1 MADVVA
7 RGLRF
12 NVVRMGAGDAQLV
25 LIHGLVMD
33 SHASFYLSVAPAL
46 AKHAQ
51 VLLYDLR
58 GHGRSEQPPTG
69 YTMDDMVADL
79 VGILDACGLAGTPV
93 VLVGNSFGGQIALR
107 TAALHPSRVRA
118 LVLIDPQ
125 IGIPD
130 FRAELADIAGA
141 DAEERDRKAYDLF
154 GRWLSEHTADR
165 AGKPEAADATFVER
179 RSATIDDVIH
189 HRKQRR
195 SPGVR
200 TALGL
205 ARDTSLVADL
215 ARESAIGDDVIAS
228 VRCPALAI
236 FGERSELRD
245 DAQRLA
251 RLMPDLEVAWL
262 PGMGHTVL
270 IEAPTPLRDTI
281 LAWLARRQIR

>member
-1 MADVVA
+1 MADLMA
-7 RGLRF
+7 GGLRF
-12 NVVRMGAGDAQLV
+12 NVVRMGAGAAQLV

-33 SHASFYLSVAPAL
+33 SHASFYLSIAPAL
-46 AKHAQ
+46 GQHAR

-58 GHGRSEQPPTG
+58 GHGRSEQPATG

-79 VGILDACGLAGTPV
+79 MGILDAAGLAAEPV

-107 TAALHPSRVRA
+107 AAARYPSRVRA

-125 IGIPD
+125 LGIPD
-130 FRAELADIAGA
+130 FRAELAEVAGA

-165 AGKPEAADATFVER
+165 AGRPEAAGATFVER
-179 RSATIDDVIH
+179 RSATIDDVVQ
-189 HRKQRR
+189 HRKRRR

-215 ARESAIGDDVIAS
+215 ARETAMGDPVIAS
-228 VRCPALAI
+228 VHCPTLAI

-245 DAQRLA
+245 DAQRLT
-251 RLMPDLEVAWL
+251 RLMADVEVAWL

-281 LAWLARRQIR
+281 VAWLARRMA

>member
-7 RGLRF
+7 GGLRF
-12 NVVRMGAGDAQLV
+12 NVVRMGTGDLQLV
-25 LIHGLVMD
+25 LLHGLVLD

-46 AKHAQ
+46 AQHAR
-51 VLLYDLR
+51 VLLYDMR

-79 VGILDACGLAGTPV
+79 AAILDASGLAATPV

-107 TAALHPSRVRA
+107 AAARHPDRVRG

-125 IGIPD
+125 LGIPD
-130 FRAELADIAGA
+130 FRAELAEVAAA
-141 DAEERDRKAYDLF
+141 DVEERDRKAYDLF
-154 GRWLSEHTADR
+154 GRWLAEHAAGR
-165 AGKPEAADATFVER
+165 AGTPDATDATFVER
-179 RSATIDDVIH
+179 RSATIDDVIQ
-189 HRKQRR
+189 HRKRRR

-205 ARDTSLVADL
+205 ARDTTLMADL
-215 ARESAIGDDVIAS
+215 ARETAMSDAAIAG
-228 VRCPALAI
+228 VRCPTLAV

-251 RLMPDLEVAWL
+251 RLMPDVEIAWL

-270 IEAPTPLRDTI
+270 LEAPVPLRDTI
-281 LAWLARRQIR
+281 LAWLARRMA